1 MQRRVKEDVC
11 HKGNESLGMGSV
23 GMEKEPAMED
33 GMISS
38 NDVHHNRKV
47 YEGGTYESP
56 SKMI

>member
-1 MQRRVKEDVC
+1 
-11 HKGNESLGMGSV
+11 
-23 GMEKEPAMED
+23 MEKEPAMED